1 MTRRLEVIGGGD
13 PAAVTVSIKAALDG
27 SGPAI
32 LPRERRTDAVVPG
45 RRVGSLGAIDVAGGS
60 GGLGEGVQFGESAAA
75 GDPPDARPAGATQPS
90 HAGLADARPAVGTRT
105 TPTGVPRV
113 VVEETGRP
121 LPGEVPKRV
130 ALVIETSGTSGVP
143 KRVALSADAL
153 LASAAATESAL
164 GGEGQWVLALPTHY
178 IAGMQVLVRS
188 IVAGTQPIVMP
199 AGHFTAEVFASLVD
213 ELTAPLKF
221 TSIVPAQ
228 LVRLVEAAEAQPGIR
243 DSLRRLDALLI
254 GGQAVPQAL
263 FTRALALGL
272 RAVRTY
278 GSSETSGGCVYDGR
292 PIGQAVAR
300 VTAGELELGGPTLA
314 EGYLGDEELTQQKF
328 YSDAGHRWYR
338 TADGGD
344 ITDGIVS
351 VTGRLDNVMIS
362 GGIKVSLDRVE
373 RAVQSIPGYATAIV
387 AAVPS
392 EAWGQAAVVV
402 VALPSAGRDSRA
414 RDDSLVTLQAAV
426 TASVGRAA
434 APTRV
439 VFIDTLPT
447 LSSGKPDRLAV
458 ARMLAERSAE

>member
-1 MTRRLEVIGGGD
+1 M
-13 PAAVTVSIKAALDG
+13 
-27 SGPAI
+27 
-32 LPRERRTDAVVPG
+32 
-45 RRVGSLGAIDVAGGS
+45 
-60 GGLGEGVQFGESAAA
+60 
-75 GDPPDARPAGATQPS
+75 
-90 HAGLADARPAVGTRT
+90 
-105 TPTGVPRV
+105 
-113 VVEETGRP
+113 
-121 LPGEVPKRV
+121 PKRV
-130 ALVIETSGTSGVP
+130 SLVVETSGTSGVP

-153 LASAAATESAL
+153 LASAAATESVL
-164 GGEGQWVLALPTHY
+164 GGGGQWLLALPTHY

-188 IVAGTQPIVMP
+188 IVAGTQPVVMP
-199 AGHFTAEVFASLVD
+199 AGHFDPAEFAALVD

-228 LVRLVEAAEAQPGIR
+228 LARLVDAAGGSPGIR

-263 FTRALALGL
+263 FTAALDLGL

-314 EGYLGDEELTQQKF
+314 EGYLGDEELTAQKF

-344 ITDGIVS
+344 VTEGIVS
-351 VTGRLDNVMIS
+351 ITGRLDNVMIS
-362 GGIKVSLDRVE
+362 GGIKVALDWVE
-373 RAVQSIPGYATAIV
+373 RVVQSVPGYGTAIV
-387 AAVPS
+387 TAVPS
-392 EAWGQAAVVV
+392 EAWGQAAAVV
-402 VALPSAGRDSRA
+402 VARPSAGTGTAS

-439 VFIDTLPT
+439 VFVDTLPT
-447 LSSGKPDRLAV
+447 LSSGKPDRLAIT
-458 ARMLAERSAE
+458 RMLAESPSE